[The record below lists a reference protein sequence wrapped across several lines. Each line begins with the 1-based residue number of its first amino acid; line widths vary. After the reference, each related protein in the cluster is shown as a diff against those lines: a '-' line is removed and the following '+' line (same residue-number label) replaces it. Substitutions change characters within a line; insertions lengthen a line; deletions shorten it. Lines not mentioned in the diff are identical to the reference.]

1 MKGVNKVLCPDNC
14 VYRSRY
20 APFCGYCTKAILEE
34 RELESYGAD
43 TEKKITAL
51 TYPEIMRI
59 CRDSKTLAFQDM
71 EAIVKLQEEIK
82 ARRIIPFLLG
92 SEDDETES
100 KSEPDTEKEEA
111 DAEDS
116 DEEEDSVAGRQ
127 LYGGSQGSERT
138 ERVY

>member
-1 MKGVNKVLCPDNC
+1 MSVNPRRV
-14 VYRSRY
+14 R
-20 APFCGYCTKAILEE
+20 ILNK
-34 RELESYGAD
+34 LESYGAD

-51 TYPEIMRI
+51 TYPEIMKI

-92 SEDDETES
+92 SDEHMES
-100 KSEPDTEKEEA
+100 KIEPDTEKEEA

-116 DEEEDSVAGRQ
+116 DEEEDPVAGRQ
-127 LYGGSQGSERT
+127 LYGGSGESERT

>member
-1 MKGVNKVLCPDNC
+1 MSVNPRRV
-14 VYRSRY
+14 R
-20 APFCGYCTKAILEE
+20 ILNK
-34 RELESYGAD
+34 LESYGAD

-92 SEDDETES
+92 ADDEPEEDEAGKDMPKT
-100 KSEPDTEKEEA
+100 KKEEES
-111 DAEDS
+111 AENS
-116 DEEEDSVAGRQ
+116 DKKENPVAGGQ
-127 LYGGSQGSERT
+127 LHSGSQRPEGT
-138 ERVY
+138 QGIY

>member
-1 MKGVNKVLCPDNC
+1 MSVNPRRV
-14 VYRSRY
+14 R
-20 APFCGYCTKAILEE
+20 ILNK
-34 RELESYGAD
+34 LESYGAD

-92 SEDDETES
+92 SEDEDAEDGTEIES
-100 KSEPDTEKEEA
+100 GQETEKEET

-127 LYGGSQGSERT
+127 LYSGSQGSEGT
-138 ERVY
+138 EGIY

>member
-1 MKGVNKVLCPDNC
+1 MSVNPRRV
-14 VYRSRY
+14 R
-20 APFCGYCTKAILEE
+20 ILNK
-34 RELESYGAD
+34 LESYGAD

-51 TYPEIMRI
+51 TYPEIMKI
-59 CRDSKTLAFQDM
+59 CRDSKNLAFQDM

-92 SEDDETES
+92 SEDEDAES
-100 KSEPDTEKEEA
+100 KNEPDTEEEEA

-116 DEEEDSVAGRQ
+116 DEEEDPVAGRQ
-127 LYGGSQGSERT
+127 LYGGSGESEGT

>member
-1 MKGVNKVLCPDNC
+1 MSVNPRRV
-14 VYRSRY
+14 R
-20 APFCGYCTKAILEE
+20 ILNK
-34 RELESYGAD
+34 LESYGAD

-51 TYPEIMRI
+51 TYPEIMKI

-92 SEDDETES
+92 SDEHMES

-127 LYGGSQGSERT
+127 LYGGSGETERT